1 MKLIFRSELKFFTIF
16 TTLSG
21 SSLSNFAADLANLEV
36 LNLSNNRLSN
46 LSRVKLPRLLHL
58 DISENRFSKWSV
70 APLPHCHVVNAAG
83 NQLISISEIEFG
95 SPRITILN
103 LAENFLVETPAKLR
117 FLSILNCSNNSIEH
131 LKTNSIF
138 LNKVR
143 YSLIHEISDIFSDN
157 QGSTDRQTILLI
169 LVQSEVWNSF
179 SVLVRSGSRFLNFS
193 RFGMVRADLR
203 FLKFFWSWSGPVS
216 NF

>member
-1 MKLIFRSELKFFTIF
+1 MAYFKNFWPIKCFYDYFFTNF
-16 TTLSG
+16 TTLLG
-21 SSLSNFAADLANLEV
+21 SSLSNFAADLVNLEV

-103 LAENFLVETPAKLR
+103 LAENFLVETPARLR

-131 LKTNSIF
+131 LKTNSLF

-143 YSLIHEISDIFSDN
+143 YSLIHEISDISSDN
-157 QGSTDRQTILLI
+157 QGSTDRYTIWSWYS
-169 LVQSEVWNSF
+169 VGTVSGF
-179 SVLVRSGSRFLNFS
+179 SWS
-193 RFGMVRADLR
+193 GMVRFSTYSALVRAGPR
-203 FLKFFWSWSGPVS
+203 FR
-216 NF
+216 

>member
-1 MKLIFRSELKFFTIF
+1 M
-16 TTLSG
+16 
-21 SSLSNFAADLANLEV
+21 NLEV

-46 LSRVKLPRLLHL
+46 LSRIKLPRLLHL

-83 NQLISISEIEFG
+83 NQLITISEIEFG

-103 LAENFLVETPAKLR
+103 LAENFLVETPARLR

-138 LNKVR
+138 LHKVR
-143 YSLIHEISDIFSDN
+143 ITSGRSSKPEVELARPQMSSPHHN
-157 QGSTDRQTILLI
+157 RKRVHTPLGSK
-169 LVQSEVWNSF
+169 NF
-179 SVLVRSGSRFLNFS
+179 RSKCKTGS
-193 RFGMVRADLR
+193 
-203 FLKFFWSWSGPVS
+203 KII
-216 NF
+216 

>member
-1 MKLIFRSELKFFTIF
+1 MCYSSALERIIFVGSYSSANVRPFRKSWPIFKISGQYNLSYCTITFFTIF

-21 SSLSNFAADLANLEV
+21 SSLSNFAADLVNLEV
-36 LNLSNNRLSN
+36 LNLSNNRLTN

-103 LAENFLVETPAKLR
+103 LAENFLVETPARLR
-117 FLSILNCSNNSIEH
+117 FLSILNCANNSIEL
-131 LKTNSIF
+131 LKTTSIF

-143 YSLIHEISDIFSDN
+143 NSLIHKTSD
-157 QGSTDRQTILLI
+157 TI
-169 LVQSEVWNSF
+169 
-179 SVLVRSGSRFLNFS
+179 
-193 RFGMVRADLR
+193 
-203 FLKFFWSWSGPVS
+203 
-216 NF
+216 